1 LAREPLRDHDPLRI
15 GRYRLTARLGSGGM
29 GVVYLGLAP
38 NYPEGDGSQ
47 VAVKVLRPE
56 LADDSEF
63 RARFGREVASL
74 MLVRGECTVRV
85 IEADTTSSQPYMV
98 TEYAAGPSLSEYIDA
113 NGPLGADMLYGL
125 ATGLA
130 EALTAIH
137 AAGVVHRDLKPS
149 NVILGQGGPKVIDF
163 GIAQTLDATSVTKT
177 GMMVG
182 SAGFMAPEQ
191 VTGRA
196 GQAADI
202 FAWAV
207 TIAYAASGQ
216 PPFGTGESL
225 AIVYRILHG
234 SPDVGAVPPTLQ
246 PLVMAALAKDPQRRP
261 TAHELLDVLIDPAA
275 REDRPAQAVLAYTWP
290 STQPHVGQPVRSA
303 PLGAPIVSEPQTS
316 ESYASEPRTGEP
328 RASQARADRA
338 RRPPNGSLL
347 FEPDPKTPPSSRLR
361 TLGRGRLSRRM
372 TMVGVP
378 AVVVVAVGALMS
390 GLLMGHVIN
399 LGQLTANQIAP
410 QGTTTAALGTYP
422 DQRSRGV
429 FQALNRVVA
438 SGRTIVAMGSQTSD
452 GLVRQQFFVSS
463 DGGKTWR
470 LAPLHA
476 ADGGQVPLGHQAA
489 LLAGG
494 PGGWLA
500 IGPQAIWTSANG
512 TSWTL
517 ASTQGVSPQLPGDS
531 VWVITKTAGGYLAA
545 GKGNA
550 PGGGTQ
556 AVIWTSRDGLTWQRM
571 TAPSLGLTG
580 AGEAVQSISYATYR
594 GADTLIAGAVTAGG
608 ATYSG
613 EWLSTD
619 GGSAWTRVS
628 IPVSNGAAAT
638 ISGLA
643 FDNAGLIAVRPGG
656 GTSPSTAFGVAYFS
670 PNGLVW
676 QYAGTIDAAAGW
688 SPGVVKG
695 TDDGFVVDGQT
706 AAGNFVAYTS
716 TGTGATWQPTGSL
729 GSAASESMP
738 TVTVA
743 PDGTVVA
750 VGATRGNTV
759 GQQPVFL
766 EATTTGGVR
775 PASFQDEIVPELAV
789 NSTAVSP
796 GGTMVAVGSADGY
809 PAVWQSPPGGAWRLL
824 SSLSLVSAYPGLTAL
839 TSVTYGPSGWLA
851 VGVPGPAVLTSANGT
866 TWQRASGGIE
876 KDLGQVSAVVAAAGP
891 AGYSIVGRP
900 AGPDSASVA
909 DVWWSPNLTSWTK
922 AQDMNVMSG
931 PIQVLAVAADPHG
944 FVSAGSHNNQPAVWT
959 TSDGRLWTTID
970 LALPAGASSAML
982 QQIAINGNHVV
993 ALGQEIKAGASVPF
1007 AEQSSDGGASWRQV
1021 RFNPPGPNTVITAL
1035 TADSSG
1041 FTAAGQYGEPGQQ
1054 TVVTWTSATGLTW
1067 TQAQVSGLGG
1077 GGSHAVTALVSSG
1090 SAVTGIG
1097 STATMAGRQFLLL
1110 ALPRH

>member
-1 LAREPLRDHDPLRI
+1 MAREPLRDHDPLRI
-15 GRYRLTARLGSGGM
+15 GRYRLTARLGAGGM
-29 GVVYLGLAP
+29 GVVYLGLDTD
-38 NYPEGDGSQ
+38 GDGSQ

-56 LADDSEF
+56 LADDPEF

-113 NGPLGADMLYGL
+113 NGPLGADMLCGL

-149 NVILGQGGPKVIDF
+149 NVILGQSGPKVIDF

-234 SPDVGAVPPTLQ
+234 SPDVAAVPPVLQ
-246 PLVMAALAKDPQRRP
+246 PLVMAALTKDPQRRP
-261 TAHELLDVLIDPAA
+261 TAHELLDVLTDPAP
-275 REDRPAQAVLAYTWP
+275 REDRRARAVLAYTWP
-290 STQPHVGQPVRSA
+290 STQPRVGQRV
-303 PLGAPIVSEPQTS
+303 LGAPVLGAAIASEPRTS
-316 ESYASEPRTGEP
+316 ESYTGEPRTGEP
-328 RASQARADRA
+328 RARRVGPA

-347 FEPDPKTPPSSRLR
+347 FEPGPKTPSARPR

-372 TMVGVP
+372 TLLGVP
-378 AVVVVAVGALMS
+378 AVAVVAVAALVS
-390 GLLMGHVIN
+390 GLLMGHVIS
-399 LGQLTANQIAP
+399 LGQLTANQLAP
-410 QGTTTAALGTYP
+410 QGTTTAALETYP
-422 DQRSRGV
+422 RQQPRGV

-438 SGRTIVAMGSQTSD
+438 SDGTIVAMGSQATD

-476 ADGGQVPLGHQAA
+476 AGGGQVPLGHQAT

-500 IGPQAIWTSANG
+500 IGPQAIWTSPDG
-512 TSWTL
+512 TSWTF
-517 ASTQGVSPQLPGDS
+517 ASTHGVSPQRPGDS
-531 VWVITKTAGGYLAA
+531 VWVITKTAGGFLAA

-556 AVIWTSRDGLTWQRM
+556 AVIWTSHDGLTWQRM
-571 TAPSLGLTG
+571 TASGLGLAGTG
-580 AGEAVQSISYATYR
+580 EVVQSISYATYR
-594 GADTLIAGAVTAGG
+594 GGDTLIAGAITAGE
-608 ATYSG
+608 AAYSG
-613 EWLSTD
+613 AWLSTD
-619 GGSAWTRVS
+619 GESAWTRVS
-628 IPVSNGAAAT
+628 IPVSNGADAT

-656 GTSPSTAFGVAYFS
+656 GPSLSTAFGVAYFS
-670 PNGLVW
+670 PNGLAW

-695 TDDGFVVDGQT
+695 TDDGFVVDGRT
-706 AAGNFVAYTS
+706 ATGRFVAYTS

-729 GSAASESMP
+729 GLAAHESMP

-743 PDGTVVA
+743 SGGTVVA
-750 VGATRGNTV
+750 VGATSGSAV
-759 GQQPVFL
+759 SQQPVFL
-766 EATTTGGVR
+766 ETTTTGSVHPVSVQG
-775 PASFQDEIVPELAV
+775 EIVPELAV
-789 NSTAVSP
+789 NGTAVSP
-796 GGTMVAVGSADGY
+796 AGTMVAVGSADGY
-809 PAVWQSPPGGAWRLL
+809 PAVWESPPGGTWRRV

-851 VGVPGPAVLTSANGT
+851 AGAPGPVVLTSANGT
-866 TWQRASGGIE
+866 TWQRATGGIE
-876 KDLGQVSAVVAAAGP
+876 KDLGQASAVAVAAGP
-891 AGYSIVGRP
+891 AKYSIAGRP

-959 TSDGRLWTTID
+959 TSDGKLWTTID
-970 LALPAGASSAML
+970 LARPAGASSAVL
-982 QQIAINGNHVV
+982 QQIAINGNHVA
-993 ALGQEIKAGASVPF
+993 ALGQEIKAGAAVPF

-1021 RFNPPGPNTVITAL
+1021 PFSPPGPNTVITAL
-1035 TADSSG
+1035 TADSGG
-1041 FTAAGQYGEPGQQ
+1041 FTAAGQYGAPGQQ
-1054 TVVTWTSATGLTW
+1054 TVATWTSATGMTW
-1067 TQAQVSGLGG
+1067 TPAPVSGLGG

-1090 SAVTGIG
+1090 SAVAGIG
-1097 STATMAGRQFLLL
+1097 STATVQGRQFLLL